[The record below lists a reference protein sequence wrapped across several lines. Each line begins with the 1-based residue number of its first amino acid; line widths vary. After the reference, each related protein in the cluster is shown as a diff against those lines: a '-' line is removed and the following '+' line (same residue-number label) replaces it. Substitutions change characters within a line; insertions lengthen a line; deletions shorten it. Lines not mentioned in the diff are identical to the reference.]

1 MNLRRQSNDLTW
13 PRKFVW
19 EMRLSK
25 YLPDDYE
32 EETVIIYQN
41 CFDFSCNNEYNE
53 IMGFVTK
60 AFVERN
66 RQLDEN
72 RTIAQVKMK
81 FGFLTIYYDGGRD
94 PYLDEIVNTAAKMA
108 KQIKAKIQKQYG
120 KGGPWNRKI
129 LQPTKGGS
137 TS

>member
-1 MNLRRQSNDLTW
+1 MKLRRQEDDLAW
-13 PRKFVW
+13 PRKYVW
-19 EMRLSK
+19 DMRLSK
-25 YLPDDYE
+25 YLPEDYE

-41 CFDFSCNNEYNE
+41 CFDYSCDNEYDE

-81 FGFLTIYYDGGRD
+81 FNFLTIYYDGGHD

-108 KQIKAKIQKQYG
+108 KQIQAKITKQYG

-129 LQPTKGGS
+129 LHSTKS
-137 TS
+137 Q